1 LKIATWCKKLGYEV
15 EAYVSGMGNSV
26 ERATAWTI
34 NGDCA
39 EAVIVTK
46 KIVGIKLEGLAQKS
60 APDIEQNDGISRAK
74 TGAKT
79 LARQAIASQV
89 R

>member
-1 LKIATWCKKLGYEV
+1 MM
-15 EAYVSGMGNSV
+15 EALMLLLSAEMPVDAMTDLID
-26 ERATAWTI
+26 EHDTRL
-34 NGDCA
+34 CA